1 MAKSKV
7 SFQKLSI
14 SVPIA
19 IIIVIGI
26 VYLFNLLIQELQVYY
41 EKSLLNTIIG
51 LIFLSFLF
59 VIILFPVY
67 SFVSKQIDNRNHT
80 NKLIPGSNPYI
91 AGPPITNPKMFFGR
105 QADLEKTIGLVLT
118 GNFVM
123 LIGARRIGKTSLLH
137 QLAHHF
143 FHLTTTPE
151 TLVPV
156 LVNVEGVSES
166 EFFHTVMEE
175 TISVTKKHLSPE
187 AITNLSFDLSASTY
201 PPRVFSR
208 DLQAILRGL
217 ANTAPKP
224 SRLVL
229 LLDEMD
235 TFNKFSLDTQSQ
247 LRRIFQR
254 FVNLNLSV
262 VVAGVKL
269 QQRWAG
275 ESSPFY
281 NMFIPIIL
289 PPLSDAEARRLIIE
303 PVQNVF
309 SYGDEAIARI
319 LEVTQGLPHRIQQL
333 CLEIIHHLLVTSS
346 GRTSITIEDVNVVLQ
361 AIHWQ
366 GEEEDILSTLQE
378 EANRLK
384 DDFFAAMSHELRT
397 PLTAIKGYTDLLRMT
412 AANKLDER
420 ELNFIDT
427 IDVNVT
433 QTLNLLQDMLDL
445 SRIEAGGLGISQEP
459 VNLSELIEI
468 KAKEWATIMNEK
480 GVSLNIYS
488 PDDPIWVEGDWY
500 RLTQVMHNLLSN
512 AHNYTFSGG
521 QVEIVIKRE
530 GDFGRVDVK
539 DTGVGISETYQPF
552 LFTRFFRAPQE
563 ETMDYASGTGLG
575 LYICKAIIE
584 AHHGKIWVE
593 SEPNQGSRF
602 SFTLPLMAS
611 KG

>member
-1 MAKSKV
+1 MAKSKF
-7 SFQKLSI
+7 SIKKLSI
-14 SVPIA
+14 AVLIT
-19 IIIVIGI
+19 IILVII
-26 VYLFNLLIQELQVYY
+26 LVYLFNFLIQELQVYY
-41 EKSLLNTIIG
+41 EKPQLNTITS
-51 LIFLSFLF
+51 LIFLLFLF
-59 VIILFPVY
+59 AIILYPVY
-67 SFVSKQIDNRNHT
+67 LLIGRQIDKKNYT
-80 NKLIPGSNPYI
+80 KKLIPSSNPYI

-105 QADLEKTIGLVLT
+105 QADFEKAIGLVLT

-137 QLAHHF
+137 QLAYHF
-143 FHLTTTPE
+143 PHLTTAPE

-175 TISVTKKHLSPE
+175 TISAVKKHLSAE
-187 AITNLSFDLSASTY
+187 VIANLSFDLSASTY

-217 ANTAPKP
+217 ENTAPKP

-281 NMFIPIIL
+281 NMFVPIIL
-289 PPLSDAEARRLIIE
+289 PPLSEAEARRLIIE
-303 PVQNVF
+303 PVQNVY
-309 SYGDEAIARI
+309 SYSDEAVARI
-319 LEVTQGLPHRIQQL
+319 LEVSQGLPHRIQQL
-333 CLEIIHHLLVTSS
+333 CLEIIHHLLTTST
-346 GRTSITIEDVNVVLQ
+346 GRIPITIEDVNTVLQ

-366 GEEEDILSTLQE
+366 GEEEEILSTLQE

-384 DDFFAAMSHELRT
+384 DDFFAAISHELRT
-397 PLTAIKGYTDLLRMT
+397 PLTAIKGYNNLLRMM

-420 ELNFIDT
+420 ELDFIDT
-427 IDVNVT
+427 IDANVT

-445 SRIEAGGLGISQEP
+445 SRIEAGGLGSSQEP

-468 KAKEWATIMNEK
+468 EAKKWTVMMNEK
-480 GVSLNIYS
+480 EISLNINL
-488 PDDPIWVEGDWY
+488 PDQPIWVEGDWN
-500 RLTQVMHNLLSN
+500 RLTQVTHNLLSN
-512 AHNYTFSGG
+512 AYNYTSPGG
-521 QVEIVIKRE
+521 QVEIIVKYE
-530 GDFGRVDVK
+530 GNFGRVDVK
-539 DTGVGISETYQPF
+539 DTGIGISKTYQPF
-552 LFTRFFRAPQE
+552 LFTRFFRSPQE
-563 ETMDYASGTGLG
+563 ERGDYASGTGLG

-593 SEPNQGSRF
+593 SEPNQGSNF
-602 SFTLPLMAS
+602 SFTLPMIAS